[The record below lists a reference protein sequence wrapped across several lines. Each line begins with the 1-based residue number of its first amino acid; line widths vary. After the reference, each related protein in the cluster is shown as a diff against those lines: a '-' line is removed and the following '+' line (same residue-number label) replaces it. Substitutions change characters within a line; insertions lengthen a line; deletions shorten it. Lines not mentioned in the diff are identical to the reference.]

1 MTLNSPYTIW
11 LALVCV
17 LFAATLA
24 TLQLSVRD
32 AVRSALEARAQVRNK
47 PNKARRI
54 AKILDVSDE
63 HSAALGLPRVL
74 MNLFATILFV
84 GWVWH
89 LRGVAVP
96 GWTELLLGLA
106 LASFFVWVVGT
117 VIPLAIADHAAE
129 SVVYAFSPIIRACA
143 IVFWPVTHVSALLN
157 EIVRR
162 LAGRHEANEQELR
175 DAEVLSVLEDGERD
189 GAYDEDERDM
199 IEAVLEF
206 KATTVESIMTPR
218 TEMEAIEITDDL
230 GQITRIV
237 REKHHSRIPVYQGD
251 LDHIVGIFYV
261 KDLLHW
267 LADAGPL
274 ARTTGEPSKP
284 FSLRDILR
292 PAVFVPE
299 TKTIREL
306 LTELLASRVH
316 IALIADEYGG
326 TSGLVTI
333 EDIVEEIFGEIQ
345 DEYEAEENDDTY
357 VEVDLSRGIA
367 EIDAR
372 EEVDDANDEL
382 EPLGVS
388 LPESDDYDTVGGF
401 VMTTLGR
408 IPLVGESFQFE
419 KLHITIIEAEPT
431 RVGRVRIELKEPE
444 QVAAAK

>member
-11 LALVCV
+11 LAIVCV
-17 LFAATLA
+17 IAGSVLA
-24 TLQLSVRD
+24 MLQLSVREV
-32 AVRSALEARAQVRNK
+32 VRSTLEARAQVRNK
-47 PNKARRI
+47 PHKTKLI
-54 AKILDVSDE
+54 GKILDTTDE

-89 LRGVAVP
+89 MRGVAAP
-96 GWTELLLGLA
+96 GWTELLLGL
-106 LASFFVWVVGT
+106 LLSSFFVWVLGT
-117 VIPLAIADHAAE
+117 VIPIAVAEHAAE
-129 SVVYAFSPIIRACA
+129 VVVYSFSPLIRACA
-143 IVFWPVTHVSALLN
+143 IVFWPLTHVSAILN

-162 LAGRHEANEQELR
+162 LAGRHEADEQELR

-218 TEMEAIEITDDL
+218 TEIEAIELTDDL
-230 GQITRIV
+230 GEITRIA
-237 REKHHSRIPVYQGD
+237 REKHHSRIPVYEGD

-274 ARTTGEPSKP
+274 GRHSGSPSHP
-284 FSLRDILR
+284 FALKDILR

-306 LTELLASRVH
+306 LAELLASRVH
-316 IALIADEYGG
+316 IAMIADEYGG

-333 EDIVEEIFGEIQ
+333 EDIIEEIFGEIQ
-345 DEYEAEENDDTY
+345 DEYEEPEPDEMY
-357 VEVDLSRGIA
+357 VDVDLSRGVA

-382 EPLGVS
+382 EPLGVA

-408 IPLVGESFQFE
+408 IPAVGESFQFE

-444 QVAAAK
+444 QAVAAK